1 MYVLRQITLLLA
13 GVSMAM
19 AVIAGTALYVM
30 HVAEPGLSYP
40 TISSTFSAAGS
51 TCSELARLYKS
62 GGELIQESVRFIHL
76 VLTGCLIW
84 GLLSAIMF
92 FLVYV
97 GFGILEGKNASLDK
111 KWQLAQRAQ
120 QDADAEFA
128 D

>member
-51 TCSELARLYKS
+51 TCAELARLYKS
-62 GGELIQESVRFIHL
+62 GGELIRKVCASY
-76 VLTGCLIW
+76 IW
-84 GLLSAIMF
+84 C
-92 FLVYV
+92 
-97 GFGILEGKNASLDK
+97 
-111 KWQLAQRAQ
+111 
-120 QDADAEFA
+120 
-128 D
+128 